1 MKNKEMLGM
10 IVRNIVCLKRD
21 IYENKKINE
30 TILENQYKDITKNN
44 ELVIMYNKGKT
55 RVYEKGEDISKGIT
69 EIYFTADNAPT
80 IKYEKSIF

>member
-10 IVRNIVCLKRD
+10 IMRNIACLKRD

-44 ELVIMYNKGKT
+44 ELVIIYNKGKT

-69 EIYFTADNAPT
+69 EIHFTADNVPT
-80 IKYEKSIF
+80 IEYEKSIF